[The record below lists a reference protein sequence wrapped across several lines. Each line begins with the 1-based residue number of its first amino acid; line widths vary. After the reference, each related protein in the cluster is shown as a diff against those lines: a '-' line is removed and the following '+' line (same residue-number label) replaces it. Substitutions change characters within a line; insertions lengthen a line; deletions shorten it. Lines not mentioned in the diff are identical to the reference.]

1 MLQSELIRKQEEL
14 NLKKYNQSFLAH
26 CDMSGKMDFCKG
38 CLFRT
43 DLPSCAMDHET
54 RHKFAVCAR
63 NFFRLEEVNHVV
75 RETKL
80 NCRPSGGQLVLDS
93 NSGQTKRNKKKSSV
107 L

>member
-54 RHKFAVCAR
+54 RHKFTVCAR

-75 RETKL
+75 REPFDVPKQRGRTQQK
-80 NCRPSGGQLVLDS
+80 D
-93 NSGQTKRNKKKSSV
+93 KKKSSV